1 MTKPFKT
8 TSSQIVWSCPW
19 YRVRQDGIITPN
31 GRPGQYNVIESPTSV
46 WIVPVTPAG
55 EIALIYTYR
64 YTVDAWGWEVPAGSV
79 KPDQTEL
86 EAAVS
91 ELKEEVGGQTA
102 EDLVE
107 IGRFNTANG
116 ICNELGVYY
125 LATNVILGEPVH
137 EAAEVIEVHTKPIN
151 EVLMMAQ
158 TGQIKDGNTV
168 LALLLCAETLRNLA

>member
-64 YTVDAWGWEVPAGSV
+64 YTVDAWGWEVPAGSI
-79 KPDQTEL
+79 KPNQTEL
-86 EAAVS
+86 EAAVC
-91 ELKEEVGGQTA
+91 ELKEEVGGKTA
-102 EDLVE
+102 DDLVE

-125 LATNVILGEPVH
+125 LATNVILGKPVH
-137 EAAEVIEVHTKPIN
+137 EAAEVIEVHTKPIG
-151 EVLMMAQ
+151 EVLHMAHS
-158 TGQIKDGNTV
+158 GQISDGNTV
-168 LALLLCAETLRNLA
+168 LALLLCADKLRSLV